1 MSSNHILLMQITVSN
16 RGNDVQKTIL
26 IFACVGILFV
36 GCATTR
42 QGTIPADIINGAAAT
57 DTAISGLQQQQTDS
71 ATDAQAIT
79 DTSTAL
85 AVTINT
91 AVEQLK
97 AGAIT
102 DAEFAAII
110 QRVQNRQPVN
120 YIEPVWND
128 NGAATADT
136 TDKKP
141 AE

>member
-1 MSSNHILLMQITVSN
+1 
-16 RGNDVQKTIL
+16 VQKNIL
-26 IFACVGILFV
+26 IFACVSILFI
-36 GCATTR
+36 GCATTK
-42 QGTIPADIINGAAAT
+42 QGAISADIINGAATT

-71 ATDAQAIT
+71 ATDAQAIA

-85 AVTINT
+85 ADSINT

-110 QRVQNRQPVN
+110 QRVQKRQPVD
-120 YIEPVWND
+120 YIEPVGHD